1 MSSLKI
7 LAGTRTIEVPGG
19 YELTLEADDGQ
30 IFSVFAT
37 ENQINDLAEDL
48 LDFLDEDE
56 VEFTPEQEVAS
67 QETSS

>member
-1 MSSLKI
+1 M
-7 LAGTRTIEVPGG
+7 
-19 YELTLEADDGQ
+19 EADDGQ